1 MFAGQLSG
9 SLGAAAFHLLL
20 RRYGG
25 AAVGVLQPAPLL
37 LAALLLAAAGRF
49 AAQLRPVRAG
59 VVADIGETVAGG
71 GGPRGAAGPLL
82 VC

>member
-1 MFAGQLSG
+1 MFAGQLAG

-25 AAVGVLQPAPLL
+25 AAIGILQQAPLL
-37 LAALLLAAAGRF
+37 LAALLLAAAGQF
-49 AAQLRPVRAG
+49 AARLRPVRAG
-59 VVADIGETVAGG
+59 VIPNTGETVTDG
-71 GGPRGAAGPLL
+71 GGPRGTASPLL